1 MIGDRQLTPEEAA
14 YADEASRKIRALV
27 PPERMDRNEILYPKD
42 YLRAMAKHHYLGVQ
56 VPATFNGGG
65 LTILHDA
72 LVNEMAGHWGSA
84 TLACSRSF
92 TSHGGFIL
100 WKYGSDYLHDH
111 YLRPTLAGEKFVCQ
125 ALTEPGTGSDAA
137 AIETRAERRGPTA
150 VAHGQERFIDAP

>member
-14 YADEASRKIRALV
+14 SADEASRKIRALV
-27 PPERMDRNEILYPKD
+27 PPDLPERMDRNEILYPKD

-65 LTILHDA
+65 LTLLHDS
-72 LVNEMAGHWGSA
+72 LVNENGGGGGAA

-92 TSHGGFIL
+92 PSHGGFIL
-100 WKYGSDYLHDH
+100 WKCGSDYLHVR

-125 ALTEPGTGSDAA
+125 ALTEP
-137 AIETRAERRGPTA
+137 
-150 VAHGQERFIDAP
+150 